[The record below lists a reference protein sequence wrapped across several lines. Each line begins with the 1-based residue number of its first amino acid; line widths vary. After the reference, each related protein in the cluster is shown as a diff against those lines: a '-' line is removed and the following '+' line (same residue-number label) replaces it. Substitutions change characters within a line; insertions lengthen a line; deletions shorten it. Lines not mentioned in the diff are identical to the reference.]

1 LKPWSISTT
10 VRNPERLRNFLKVLK
25 LLEGKPFTTENQIR
39 YQILLIQ
46 NRYYKP
52 ETIQDKYRKYYEDLQ
67 SEIPYEVAKEIF
79 YYQDYEDPP
88 MRGRQSVNPLNKMGF
103 SIVRETEGEILITQL
118 GNQFLAGNY
127 DIGYIFFK
135 SLLKIQF
142 PNPWSSDFSEK
153 DGFDV
158 VPFIAAMHLVN
169 KVNQESDVKGLT
181 KTEFSLFI
189 PTLINYQLITD
200 YAERIKEY
208 RKAKNKETFINDFAR
223 HFYQK
228 HDLTEKQIKNF
239 FEYGDNIMRYFR
251 LTRYFKVSIDSFGA
265 DWRIDLEPM
274 RKVEIEQL
282 LKQYSGQSVSFNT
295 NQDYI
300 NYISDISLPK
310 LPSEDEKNLQDI
322 AHSLIKVI
330 SDLTQSSRISLS
342 NDELLMLKTDYKAL
356 NRNDINRFIN
366 LLRQTNLD
374 LLNRIK
380 KASIVNNEQ
389 RLKEIIAV
397 LKSHKDIRKFAPEQF
412 EKLLAESLQIIN
424 DEIRLKPNYPVDDNG
439 EPISHSPGNQPDIE
453 CFYKSYNIICEVT
466 LDTSNFQWIRET
478 QPVMRHL
485 REFEIKNHDLRSYCL
500 FIAPK
505 IHVDTLYHFWMSIKH
520 GYDGTKQFIVP
531 LTTEYFSFLLETLLL
546 LINNGKRLNH
556 LDLENLYKKV
566 IEQTDIVKGH
576 TDWLLSIST
585 AIDNWK
591 REMLAL

>member
-1 LKPWSISTT
+1 MKPWSISTT

-67 SEIPYEVAKEIF
+67 SEIPYEVATEIF

-103 SIVRETEGEILITQL
+103 SIARETEDKIVITQL
-118 GNQFLAGNY
+118 GNQFLSGDY
-127 DIGYIFFK
+127 DIGYVFFK
-135 SLLKIQF
+135 SLLKVQF

-153 DGFDV
+153 YGFDV

-169 KVNQESDVKGLT
+169 KINQESDEKGLT
-181 KTEFSLFI
+181 KTEFCLFI
-189 PTLINYQLITD
+189 PALINYKLIAD
-200 YAERIKEY
+200 YTERIKEY
-208 RKAKNKETFINDFAR
+208 RKAKDKETFIDHFAR
-223 HFYQK
+223 HFYKKQ
-228 HDLTEKQIKNF
+228 DLTENQIKNF

-251 LTRYFKVSIDSFGA
+251 LTRYFKVSTDNFGA
-265 DWRIDLEPM
+265 DWRIDLEPI

-282 LKQYSGQSVSFNT
+282 LKQYSGQSISFGT
-295 NQDYI
+295 NRDYI

-310 LPSEDEKNLQDI
+310 LPSEDEKNLRDI
-322 AHSLIKVI
+322 AQSLVKTIF
-330 SDLTQSSRISLS
+330 DLSQSSNTSLS
-342 NDELLMLKTDYKAL
+342 SNELLTLKTDYKAL
-356 NRNDINRFIN
+356 NRNDINKFIN
-366 LLRQTNLD
+366 LLRQINLD

-389 RLKEIIAV
+389 RLKEIITV
-397 LKSHKDIRKFAPEQF
+397 LKSRKDIRKLAPEQF

-439 EPISHSPGNQPDIE
+439 EPISHSPGNKPDIE

-485 REFEIKNHDLRSYCL
+485 REFETKNRDLKSYCL

-505 IHVDTLYHFWMSIKH
+505 IHVDTLYHFWTSIKH

-546 LINNGKRLNH
+546 LINKGKRLNH

-576 TDWLLSIST
+576 TDWLLSIPIT
-585 AIDNWK
+585 IDNWK